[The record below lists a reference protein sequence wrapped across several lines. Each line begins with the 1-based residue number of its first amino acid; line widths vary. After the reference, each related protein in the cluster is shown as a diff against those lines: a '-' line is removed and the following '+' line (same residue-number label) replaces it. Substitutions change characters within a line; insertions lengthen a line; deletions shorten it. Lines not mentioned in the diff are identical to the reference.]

1 MKTYLQEY
9 RPFFVFLIK
18 FFLVYI
24 GLTVIYRLYLNQFD
38 SLILFQVDDF
48 TQLVANQVNE
58 ILSFFN
64 YNTSLELHNNEPS
77 VKLFLDAIYI
87 ARVVE
92 GCNALSVMI
101 LFVAFVIALPNTIY
115 QTWQFI
121 APGLYKRERRLLA
134 GVVIFGLILFF
145 LGIIFCYFIVLPTI
159 FNFISRIKASDIE
172 MFTDISKYLDLVL
185 NLFLVFGISF
195 QLPILIFLLINFNI
209 ITHHKL
215 SRLRKY
221 VLVGVFILAAIITPP
236 DVLSQTLLAIP
247 LYILYEIGMFAGKIF
262 SRSYTLI

>member
-1 MKTYLQEY
+1 MNQELINHLIELRKRVILILFGFIIIFLSLFHFANQIYASLSKPLFSYLPLGTKLIATDITS
-9 RPFFVFLIK
+9 PFFVPLK
-18 FFLVYI
+18 
-24 GLTVIYRLYLNQFD
+24 LT
-38 SLILFQVDDF
+38 
-48 TQLVANQVNE
+48 
-58 ILSFFN
+58 
-64 YNTSLELHNNEPS
+64 
-77 VKLFLDAIYI
+77 AI
-87 ARVVE
+87 
-92 GCNALSVMI
+92 
-101 LFVAFVIALPNTIY
+101 VAFVIALPNTIY

-145 LGIIFCYFIVLPTI
+145 LGIIFCYFIVLPTL

-195 QLPILIFLLINFNI
+195 QLPILIFLLINFNV

-215 SRLRKY
+215 SSLRKY